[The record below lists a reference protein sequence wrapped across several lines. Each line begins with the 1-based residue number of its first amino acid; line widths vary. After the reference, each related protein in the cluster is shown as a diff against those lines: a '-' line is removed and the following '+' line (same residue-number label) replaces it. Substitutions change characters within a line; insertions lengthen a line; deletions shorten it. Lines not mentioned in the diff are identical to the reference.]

1 MKEWMNERM
10 NEWINEWMNQRMNQ
24 CITFDFF
31 TNIKSG
37 IFSTKCEMTNLILI
51 YKCDFKQNVKYYRLF
66 FLLLTL
72 FGKIFERLVYNEMY
86 SFFIKN
92 DYFQINQVLNKW
104 DYFVNQLLSITHD
117 IYQSLD
123 QFLELRGV
131 LLDILKEFEEVSPQS
146 WIKDK

>member
-24 CITFDFF
+24 CVTFDFF

-37 IFSTKCEMTNLILI
+37 IFSTKCEMTNLIPI
-51 YKCDFKQNVKYYRLF
+51 YKCDYKQNVKYYRLF

-72 FGKIFERLVYNEMY
+72 FRKIFERLVYNEMY